1 MDKKGEVDFKCLDF
15 LTMPFVLRAYQG
27 EQPNDM
33 DKIFLYEGKK
43 VMLMEDIKVE
53 VV

>member
-1 MDKKGEVDFKCLDF
+1 
-15 LTMPFVLRAYQG
+15 MPFVLRAYQK
-27 EQPNDM
+27 EEPNDM
-33 DKIFLYEGKK
+33 DRIFLYEGKK